1 VRFQAERGVEDRVQP
16 RVHAVIPPEAR
27 TPELGVPM
35 TRRPSFRDLLMAE
48 EPPRPPRP
56 PPGRARPETI
66 EVPDESVIEVKE
78 APEPAPEIE
87 AAPEPAPSALVVVPV
102 PATRGPR
109 RPARFGLSIRFEERP
124 DDPELARLVESTVLV
139 NEAHPAYRRA
149 AVSRSEG
156 YHIALATAMALA
168 PLAVEPA
175 KEHAFVTAFLS
186 SWGMAVERPKRRRSR

>member
-1 VRFQAERGVEDRVQP
+1 VLLDLADQFPLLAALVDRHAGSQRVLRMGGGATEIDRESFLGALAGTAQPADQAQR
-16 RVHAVIPPEAR
+16 
-27 TPELGVPM
+27 
-35 TRRPSFRDLLMAE
+35 AE
-48 EPPRPPRP
+48 EAAAQ
-56 PPGRARPETI
+56 PPGGPGKTQ
-66 EVPDESVIEVKE
+66 
-78 APEPAPEIE
+78 PATPK
-87 AAPEPAPSALVVVPV
+87 PAPSAQVEVPV

-175 KEHAFVTAFLS
+175 KEHAFVTAFLA
-186 SWGMAVERPKRRRSR
+186 SWGMAVERLKGRRLR